1 MSWAESL
8 IKLSSHEVETIQ
20 KRLAEAVER
29 RAAAEMKLMLMEAE
43 GVSEAEQTGAE
54 ADASWGHID
63 YLSFLGGLRLRRALA
78 EAEIARLLAE
88 EQGVRDALAIAFEEQ
103 KKYEHV
109 AETARLLQRK
119 EAARRETAE
128 LDELGL
134 RRATAR

>member
-1 MSWAESL
+1 M
-8 IKLSSHEVETIQ
+8 T
-20 KRLAEAVER
+20 
-29 RAAAEMKLMLMEAE
+29 
-43 GVSEAEQTGAE
+43 
-54 ADASWGHID
+54 
-63 YLSFLGGLRLRRALA
+63 

-88 EQGVRDALAIAFEEQ
+88 EQGVRDALAIACEEQ

-134 RRATAR
+134 RRATARCAPERLARTAGCAGA